1 MSEMKNFNLRPA
13 PPENDFMNH
22 FLERVKLEQTSL
34 GGNAR
39 SRGAALGNQSNKNES
54 ANIILRWL
62 TDYLWCDGISIRLG
76 C

>member
-1 MSEMKNFNLRPA
+1 MKNFNLRPA

-39 SRGAALGNQSNKNES
+39 SRGAAQLTLTNKNKS
-54 ANIILRWL
+54 ANLILRWL
-62 TDYLWCDGISIRLG
+62 TDHFWCDGISIRLG

>member
-1 MSEMKNFNLRPA
+1 MKDFNLRPA
-13 PPENDFMNH
+13 PPESDLMNH

-39 SRGAALGNQSNKNES
+39 NRGAALGNQSNKNKS

-62 TDYLWCDGISIRLG
+62 TDYLWCDGTSIRLG

>member
-1 MSEMKNFNLRPA
+1 MKTFNLRPA
-13 PPENDFMNH
+13 PPENDLMNH

-34 GGNAR
+34 GGNAQ
-39 SRGAALGNQSNKNES
+39 SRGAALGDRSNKNES

-62 TDYLWCDGISIRLG
+62 TGCLWCDGISIRLG

>member
-1 MSEMKNFNLRPA
+1 MKTFNLRPA
-13 PPENDFMNH
+13 PPENDLMSH

-34 GGNAR
+34 GGNAQ
-39 SRGAALGNQSNKNES
+39 SRGAALGDQSNKNES

-62 TDYLWCDGISIRLG
+62 TDHLWYDRINIRLE